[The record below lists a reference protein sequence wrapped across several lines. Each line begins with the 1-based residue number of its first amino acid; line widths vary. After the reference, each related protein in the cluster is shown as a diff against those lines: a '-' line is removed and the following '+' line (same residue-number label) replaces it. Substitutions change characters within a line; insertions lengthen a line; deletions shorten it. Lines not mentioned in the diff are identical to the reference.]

1 MLSAY
6 EYNPTANSMSISQRL
21 AAISDIINK
30 KRYRGEALTAPGV
43 GIPIDDDENDDNQGV
58 SSHNNYDKVVKRRL
72 ILAETVSPLRL
83 MFAVQRTTT
92 GTTTD
97 DDDYDSTKTITAVCG
112 ATTESAAPAPDA
124 LMPMDPLDT
133 TTITAS
139 KPANDALEIPST
151 GVEGTIPKTF
161 IADTITQDFVQYL
174 KEQSKLVEE
183 SNEKLT
189 EQRTEI
195 FQSQT
200 RIWNTYLEGLS
211 TISQLT
217 DLRQAPDA
225 IMPHNF

>member
-1 MLSAY
+1 
-6 EYNPTANSMSISQRL
+6 MSISQRL
-21 AAISDIINK
+21 AAISDIINE

-58 SSHNNYDKVVKRRL
+58 SSPNSYDKVVKRRR
-72 ILAETVSPLRL
+72 ILAETMSPLRL

-92 GTTTD
+92 ATTTD
-97 DDDYDSTKTITAVCG
+97 DDDYD
-112 ATTESAAPAPDA
+112 TTTAPDA
-124 LMPMDPLDT
+124 LVPMDPLDI

-151 GVEGTIPKTF
+151 GVEGTIPKTL

-183 SNEKLT
+183 SNQKLT

-217 DLRQAPDA
+217 DLRHAPDA